1 MNLLEQVFTQKL
13 DEIKKIIPDI
23 DVAMNK
29 VKDSFHLMRKNFSK
43 YYQNFTLKQG
53 SPLAFLSEY
62 IMDVYQ
68 ETKTE
73 STS

>member
-1 MNLLEQVFTQKL
+1 LNAYDEYYHSYITPLIDMNLLEQVFTQKL

-43 YYQNFTLKQG
+43 YY
-53 SPLAFLSEY
+53 
-62 IMDVYQ
+62 
-68 ETKTE
+68 
-73 STS
+73 